1 MDPVSI
7 AFASLSLGG
16 GVLIWT
22 IRQEGRINA
31 HDQLFAEREK
41 QTDERYETLQENVQE
56 MRADIKRLLDRPS
69 PGYHN

>member
-7 AFASLSLGG
+7 AFASLSLGS

-22 IRQEGRINA
+22 IRQEGRISA

-41 QTDERYETLQENVQE
+41 QAAERYQALH
-56 MRADIKRLLDRPS
+56 ADLKEVKTDLKQILKGTKPN
-69 PGYHN
+69 GAA